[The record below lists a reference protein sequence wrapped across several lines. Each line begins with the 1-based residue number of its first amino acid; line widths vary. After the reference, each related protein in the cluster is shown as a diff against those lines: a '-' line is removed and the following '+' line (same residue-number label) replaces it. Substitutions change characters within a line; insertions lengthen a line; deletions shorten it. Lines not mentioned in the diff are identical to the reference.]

1 MELRPSF
8 QIPALIK
15 SLTDVVLPAVDPANK
30 LAQEQGQLIVG
41 MLHLMAQRL
50 PLQYRYD
57 RHELGSYVALSDQL
71 VSQAAAIAEAGA
83 ARQALI
89 EAAAD
94 GRALLARAGAE
105 PGELEAANGL
115 LRERV
120 GALITS
126 AAAAASGDAPALGAV
141 NATVMA
147 HAKAQLLR
155 ERAWIALQGWEG
167 PSAGL
172 PAVETLIAS

>member
-71 VSQAAAIAEAGA
+71 VTQAAAIAEAGA

-120 GALITS
+120 GALIT
-126 AAAAASGDAPALGAV
+126 AAAATADTAALREV

-147 HAKAQLLR
+147 HAEAQLLR

-172 PAVETLIAS
+172 PAVETLIAR

>member
-57 RHELGSYVALSDQL
+57 CVELDSYLKLAGQL
-71 VSQAAAIAEAGA
+71 APQAATIPEASA
-83 ARQALI
+83 ALAALT
-89 EAAAD
+89 AAVDD
-94 GRALLARAGAE
+94 GRRLLTGAGVE
-105 PGELEAANGL
+105 PPALEAANQR
-115 LRERV
+115 LRAAV
-120 GALITS
+120 GALVT
-126 AAAAASGDAPALGAV
+126 AAAATSDDAALRAV
-141 NATVMA
+141 NTAVMD
-147 HAKAQLLR
+147 HAQAQLLR
-155 ERAWIALQGWEG
+155 ERAWVALQGWEG
-167 PSAGL
+167 PASGL
-172 PAVETLIAS
+172 PAVETLLVR

>member
-30 LAQEQGQLIVG
+30 LALEQGQLVVG

-57 RHELGSYVALSDQL
+57 RHELVSYVALSDQL
-71 VSQAAAIAEAGA
+71 LTQAATITEAAA
-83 ARQALI
+83 ARQALT

-94 GRALLARAGAE
+94 ARALLARAGAE
-105 PGELEAANGL
+105 PAEIEAANSL

-120 GALITS
+120 GALIT
-126 AAAAASGDAPALGAV
+126 AAATTADAAALRSI
-141 NATVMA
+141 NTTVMT
-147 HAKAQLLR
+147 HAEAQLLR
-155 ERAWIALQGWEG
+155 ERAWVALQGWEG
-167 PSAGL
+167 PAAAL
-172 PAVETLIAS
+172 PAVETLIAR